1 MGEGEDQKQQNITVI
16 KKEIKLII
24 LKIKYI

>member
-1 MGEGEDQKQQNITVI
+1 MGEREDQKQQNITVI